1 MKTYDYVIVGAGSA
15 GCIVAAELAQIA
27 AKPSI
32 LLLEAGPTA
41 DEHPATLE
49 ADGYKDTFVNDSVFY
64 DRFTAPQRNA
74 GDQKVFIGTGKVL
87 GGSGSVNGMVYTRGA
102 KADYDEW
109 PEGWRWDDNVD
120 DFAAIED
127 KLRVRK
133 RPATDFTRACISSA
147 ETCGFRHSENLND
160 GDLSN
165 VIGHEFMSYEG
176 DRRRSSYVAF
186 LRDAGR
192 IENLEVR
199 TGARVHRVV
208 VKDGRAT
215 GVEFADADGHH
226 RVSIRKEVVLS
237 AGALETPRLLM
248 LSGLGPSETLRAA
261 GVPIVTELP
270 NVGQN
275 LHDHPNLPVFFK
287 SKNAVDCN
295 YPQLYSFYRT
305 RPENDLPAGQSDSCY
320 VFWPARS
327 AMKQAMQ
334 RMLPSMVLSDALYK
348 TRARGMVRSGVSA
361 LFKAKPVVNFVDH
374 MFGIIIILGKPKSRG
389 SVSITSADPNA
400 PATVDPNY
408 LAHPDDKATLVQ
420 GVSVARK
427 LAQTAGLSDWGAK
440 ELMPGPMARDEA
452 ALGKWVEKNIITT
465 YHYVGTCSMGENG
478 KSATDL
484 RLRLKGVE
492 GIRIADASAIPV
504 TPVSALNAP
513 SMLVGYRAARFLQE
527 DAGK

>member
-1 MKTYDYVIVGAGSA
+1 LTTYDYVIVGGGSA
-15 GCIVAAELAQIA
+15 GCIVAAELAQSA
-27 AKPSI
+27 ARPRV
-32 LLLEAGPTA
+32 LLLEAGPA
-41 DEHPATLE
+41 AEEHPATLE

-102 KADYDEW
+102 KEDYDEW
-109 PEGWRWDDNVD
+109 PKGWRWDDVKD
-120 DFAAIED
+120 DFAAVEAR
-127 KLRVRK
+127 LRVRK
-133 RPATDFTRACISSA
+133 RPATDFTRACISAA
-147 ETCGFRHSENLND
+147 EGCGFRHSDDLND
-160 GDLSN
+160 GNLSN

-186 LRDAGR
+186 LQDAGA

-199 TGARVHRVV
+199 TGARVHKVV

-215 GVEFADADGHH
+215 GVDYEDSHGPQH
-226 RVSIRKEVVLS
+226 VSVRREVVLS

-248 LSGLGPSETLRAA
+248 LSGLGPSQTLRAA
-261 GVPIVTELP
+261 GVPLVADLQ

-287 SKNAVDCN
+287 SKNEVDCH

-305 RPENDLPAGQSDSCY
+305 RPESDLPPGQSDSCY

-334 RMLPSMVLSDALYK
+334 RMLPSMMLPDSLYK
-348 TRARGMVRSGVSA
+348 TRARQLVRGGVSA
-361 LFKAKPVVNFVDH
+361 LFKAPPVNNFVDR

-389 SVSITSADPNA
+389 SVSITSTDPNA
-400 PATVDPNY
+400 PAVVDPRY
-408 LAHPDDKATLVQ
+408 LEHPEDKATLVQ

-465 YHYVGTCSMGENG
+465 YHYVGTCSMGTNG
-478 KSATDL
+478 SSATDL
-484 RLRLKGVE
+484 RLRLKGVS
-492 GIRIADASAIPV
+492 GIRVADASAIPS

-513 SMLVGYRAARFLQE
+513 SMLVGYRAARYLLE
-527 DAGK
+527 DAPN